1 MLDGMPV
8 LLGGGQTGGGGESLC
23 QIGCNTFSVEF
34 VVNSGVKCFVV
45 CVRVLL
51 GKAFDHF
58 TSSSGMRPWT
68 YCAVVATGF
77 HVVGRQCQQAKVV
90 DLDQVRLGWM
100 KPFHDD
106 DVQSEKGMRGPSTV
120 CRSTSP
126 TTGSNQQ
133 NDITWRRDAFVH
145 TRLGCRHSF
154 LVARFG
160 T

>member
-8 LLGGGQTGGGGESLC
+8 LLGGGQTGGGGGESLR
-23 QIGCNTFSVEF
+23 QIRWNAFSAEF
-34 VVNSGVKCFVV
+34 VASSGVKCFVV

-58 TSSSGMRPWT
+58 TSSSGMRSWA

-106 DVQSEKGMRGPSTV
+106 VQSEKG
-120 CRSTSP
+120 
-126 TTGSNQQ
+126 
-133 NDITWRRDAFVH
+133 
-145 TRLGCRHSF
+145 
-154 LVARFG
+154 
-160 T
+160 